1 MKLNIEGVFWIFYF
15 CFVGLGFILFA
26 INVDNFDF
34 NVVKK
39 LIFINVNILVFFRL
53 VLDKIVNEF
62 RFVIVGEEIRV
73 FFIGKCIKMILKWI
87 DIFDNGK
94 EGWGIFFYKI
104 YVKNSDVVIFNYEV
118 LN

>member
-39 LIFINVNILVFFRL
+39 SIFINVNILVFFRL

-73 FFIGKCIKMILKWI
+73 FFIGKCIKLFLIMGKRVGLFFLRYMLKI
-87 DIFDNGK
+87 VMLLYLIMKF
-94 EGWGIFFYKI
+94 
-104 YVKNSDVVIFNYEV
+104 
-118 LN
+118 